1 MATASES
8 RRRSALSASVAL
20 ALLTWNATAAAQAL
34 RIQPEVETTVTMSTN
49 AAPTP
54 SGEARGDTIVSV
66 SPRLNILSRS
76 ARSTIEGTFGIEA
89 VTYLN
94 GTEDSIVRPRGSLGL
109 RSELA
114 ERLLFLNASV
124 TADQISADPY
134 SARPDAATAFNDY
147 TQMRYRL
154 TPYVERQ
161 LNPTL
166 KFYASTDYV
175 FTRRVG
181 SSSALDPGGTTPL
194 RDTNEEQQIV
204 RLEQTPTPF
213 GLTAELSRDSSRL
226 ADSDIA
232 TLTQR
237 AARVIVNYALD
248 AQLTVGLVAGREAS
262 EYSTINRRDSIAGVR
277 LNWRPNERGELNAS
291 IENRY
296 FGVGG
301 DLEWRQRSPYFGF
314 ALRASRQPVAQSG
327 SHLLGA
333 AGDSVSSLLDGVLT
347 TRYPDAGQR
356 TTVVNDLIRRLNLP
370 NTLLGPIEF
379 YGSYAQ
385 LQSNVSGTVFFF
397 GRLTTASA
405 TVYARRRV
413 RLVDLEDVLAPAALD
428 SDNRQIGAELE
439 LTRRLST
446 VLSVDGGLR
455 YSRIEGLGI
464 TAGQASRD
472 AGGRVGFTL
481 LLTPS
486 TRLSAGLRYQNVR
499 STVAG
504 ASNET
509 AIVASLLHRF

>member
-1 MATASES
+1 MVTASEL
-8 RRRSALSASVAL
+8 RPGRTLSASIGL
-20 ALLTWNATAAAQAL
+20 ALLTWNAPAAAQAL
-34 RIQPEVETTVTMSTN
+34 RIQPEIESTVTVTTN
-49 AAPTP
+49 AAATAT
-54 SGEARGDTIVSV
+54 GEARSDTILSV
-66 SPRLNILSRS
+66 SPRLNVLSRS
-76 ARSTIEGTFGIEA
+76 ARSTLEGTFGVEA
-89 VTYLN
+89 VKYVN
-94 GTEDSIVRPRGSLGL
+94 GTEESILRPRGSLGL

-166 KFYASTDYV
+166 KFFASTDYV

-204 RLEQTPTPF
+204 RLERMPTPF

-248 AQLTVGLVAGREAS
+248 AQLTVGVVAGRETS
-262 EYSTINRRDSIAGVR
+262 EYSTINRRDSIGGLR
-277 LNWRPNERGELNAS
+277 LNWRPNERGELNAGVES
-291 IENRY
+291 RY

-314 ALRASRQPVAQSG
+314 ALRAGRQPVAQSG

-347 TRYPDAGQR
+347 TRFPDASQR

-370 NTLLGPIEF
+370 STLLGPIEF

-385 LQSNVSGTVFFF
+385 LQSNVSATVFFF

-428 SDNRQIGAELE
+428 SDNQQIGAELE
-439 LTRRLST
+439 VTRRLST

-455 YSRIEGLGI
+455 YSRVEGLGL
-464 TAGQASRD
+464 TAGQASREV
-472 AGGRVGFTL
+472 GGRVGFTL
-481 LLTPS
+481 LLSPT
-486 TRLSAGLRYQNVR
+486 TRLASGLRYQNVK
-499 STVAG
+499 STIAG
-504 ASNET
+504 SSNET